1 MACERGSEGK
11 AMKDSRNHT
20 GNLERRLAAYGSM
33 SLALAAVSIPR
44 AAHATSITFNTDLTT
59 GIGAGNAIFFNPMTG
74 FAGSTA
80 SSSDFELLTSVFASD
95 SQSPFANAFLEVGPA
110 NNANGNTFAASALG
124 STGFSSVARLAPGA
138 LVGPGLAFSSVG
150 AHLAGNSY
158 FAFGNWNPVPES
170 GEVGL
175 RMVRG
180 SDTFYGW
187 ADITVNDDYT
197 ITLDAFGYDNAGDAV
212 IADPPPAPEPASIVL
227 LALGA
232 AGIAGWRRKTKPT
245 AL

>member
-1 MACERGSEGK
+1 
-11 AMKDSRNHT
+11 MKDSRNNT
-20 GNLERRLAAYGSM
+20 RNLERRLAAYGSM

-44 AAHATSITFNTDLTT
+44 AAHATPITFYTDLTT
-59 GIGAGNAIFFNPMTG
+59 GIGAGNAIFFDPMTG

-80 SSSDFELLTSVFASD
+80 SSSDFELLTSVFS
-95 SQSPFANAFLEVGPA
+95 SVGQSNAFLNAGPGNQA
-110 NNANGNTFAASALG
+110 GNGNTFAASALG
-124 STGFSSVARLAPGA
+124 STGFSSVARLTPGA

-158 FAFGNWNPVPES
+158 FALGHWNPVPES
-170 GEVGL
+170 GDVGL

-197 ITLDAFGYDNAGDAV
+197 ITLDAFGYDDAGNAV
-212 IADPPPAPEPASIVL
+212 IADPTPTPEPASIFL

-232 AGIAGWRRKTKPT
+232 AGIAAWRRKTAP
-245 AL
+245 AVE